1 MAEKGQIFQI
11 EIIDMTED
19 GAGIG
24 KADGFPLFVKDA
36 VVGDTVRVEVI
47 KDKKTYAYA
56 RILEVVSASKDRVTP
71 ACEFARPCG
80 GCQLQAL
87 SYEAQLKFKEEKV
100 KNNLI
105 RIGGVSEPNVLGI
118 IGMDVPFRYR
128 NKAEYPVRAGK
139 DGEIAVGFYAG
150 RTHSIIECNEC
161 LIGQPGDAKIINAIK
176 KWAKEFG
183 IAPYDEAS
191 GKGFLRHVM
200 IRSSKVSDDVMVC
213 LVVNSKKFKFADEL
227 TELMKGVGV
236 TSLSYSVNLE
246 NTNVIMGREVRAI
259 YGPLYI
265 EDKISDARYR
275 ISPLSFYQV
284 NPIQTEKLYATALSF
299 AGLSGNETV
308 WDLYCGIGT
317 ISLFLAKSARKVY
330 GVEVISQAIDDAR
343 ENARLNGISNAE
355 FFVGKAEEV
364 LPEHFRKT
372 GERADVIVVD
382 PPRKGCDIELLKCIK
397 EMAPEKIVYVS
408 CNPAT
413 LARDVKVLCGDS
425 TYKVEKVQPVDMFPQ
440 TVHVECVVLLSKHI

>member
-1 MAEKGQIFQI
+1 MAEKGQIFQV

-47 KDKKTYAYA
+47 KNKKTYAYA

-80 GCQLQAL
+80 GCQIQAL

-105 RIGGVSEPNVLGI
+105 RIGGVNEPNVLGI
-118 IGMDVPFRYR
+118 IGMDEPFRYR

-139 DGEIAVGFYAG
+139 SGEIAVGFYAG
-150 RTHSIIECNEC
+150 RTHSIIECGEC
-161 LIGQPGDAKIINAIK
+161 LIGQPGDAKILNAIK

-200 IRSSKVSDDVMVC
+200 IRSSQASDDVMVC
-213 LVVNSKKFKFADEL
+213 LVINSKKFKFADEL
-227 TELMKGVGV
+227 TALMKGVGV

-246 NTNVIMGREVRAI
+246 NTNVIMGREVRGI

-265 EDKISDARYR
+265 EDKILDVRYR

-317 ISLFLAKSARKVY
+317 ISLFLAKSAKKVY
-330 GVEVISQAIDDAR
+330 GVEVIPQAIDDAR
-343 ENARLNGISNAE
+343 ESARLNGISNAE
-355 FFVGKAEEV
+355 FFVGEA
-364 LPEHFRKT
+364 
-372 GERADVIVVD
+372 
-382 PPRKGCDIELLKCIK
+382 
-397 EMAPEKIVYVS
+397 
-408 CNPAT
+408 
-413 LARDVKVLCGDS
+413 
-425 TYKVEKVQPVDMFPQ
+425 
-440 TVHVECVVLLSKHI
+440 